1 MKKYHKT
8 LLVVLLCLGGYA
20 SQAQSNIYRFFSADK
35 SQVVTKTTGDQAKL
49 TNVRS
54 KANDLGQFFILN
66 IENDEAKKITIQS
79 AADHS
84 LYLGRNTAGKLIWGK
99 PADASDKAT
108 NYYWAL
114 DFAGIGNNTAGALGY
129 FVLALPSNHERLV
142 MIETSGEMNLV
153 TTSGG
158 LPAGQENKFRFL
170 LEKKANTF

>member
-1 MKKYHKT
+1 MKYHCKILLIT
-8 LLVVLLCLGGYA
+8 LLSLGSYA
-20 SQAQSNIYRFFSADK
+20 SQAQSNIYRFFNADK
-35 SQVVTKTTGDQAKL
+35 SQVITKTANNQAKL
-49 TNVRS
+49 INAQTRVSN
-54 KANDLGQFFILN
+54 LGQFFVLN
-66 IENDEAKKITIQS
+66 AENNEAKKITIQS

-99 PADASDKAT
+99 PTDASDKAT

-129 FVLALPSNHERLV
+129 FVLAHPNNESRLV

-153 TTSGG
+153 TISGG